1 MALEIEQSE
10 REGVVILRLNGRI
23 TAGPEV
29 GALRERIAEL
39 NTAGK
44 RNVALDLA
52 AVDYIDSTGL
62 GALVMCAITLSKN
75 GGGIRL
81 VNLNRRHLELLVM
94 TKLTTVFETFTDLQE
109 AVNSFFPDR
118 KVNSF
123 DIQEFVHRMKDE
135 DE

>member
-1 MALEIEQSE
+1 MAVEIEQSE
-10 REGVVILRLNGRI
+10 REGIVILRLNGRI

-29 GALRERIAEL
+29 GSLREKIAEL

-44 RNVALDLA
+44 RNVALDLS

-62 GALVMCAITLSKN
+62 GALVMCATTLRRD

-94 TKLTTVFETFTDLQE
+94 TKLTTVFETFTDIQE

-123 DIQEFVHRMKDE
+123 DILEFVHRIQDE
-135 DE
+135 EE

>member
-123 DIQEFVHRMKDE
+123 DILEFVHRMKDE

>member
-10 REGVVILRLNGRI
+10 HEGVVILRLNGRI

-44 RNVALDLA
+44 RNVVLDLA
-52 AVDYIDSTGL
+52 AADYIDSTGL
-62 GALVMCAITLSKN
+62 GALVMCATSLGRN

-109 AVNSFFPDR
+109 AVNSFYPDR

-123 DIQEFVHRMKDE
+123 DILEFVHRMKDE